1 MKFSYLPPWSLLL
14 WMLILLS
21 PALVGLW
28 SGIWAGGLYLF
39 LLWLG
44 LLWRLYR
51 LSQKDE
57 SEEV

>member
-21 PALVGLW
+21 PALAGLW

-57 SEEV
+57 SEEL